1 MADNFLETNHIGE
14 EGEESAVKLEDFLYQ
29 DNTVF
34 RHVTQTAII
43 LRKGFDPAKFFGN

>member
-1 MADNFLETNHIGE
+1 MADNFLDQPI
-14 EGEESAVKLEDFLYQ
+14 EESTVKLQDFLYQ